1 MGRDRRTRM
10 DIYADILKAV
20 GEESR
25 KTLIVYEA
33 NLNFKRCKKYLNKL
47 KENGLVEVKS
57 HSPLAWTI
65 TEKGKDF
72 LERYSKMRGLLPR
85 KSS

>member
-1 MGRDRRTRM
+1 MGRDRRARM
-10 DIYADILKAV
+10 DIYADILKAI

-25 KTLIVYEA
+25 KTNIVYEA

-57 HSPLAWTI
+57 RSPMAWTI
-65 TEKGKDF
+65 TEKGKEF
-72 LERYSKMRGLLPR
+72 LEEYDEMRRMAPH
-85 KSS
+85 